1 MNDDEGASGDHAPSS
16 SIKPHNTAIHRKRP
30 SQPAANLISTGQLE
44 LWGVRSILDYGCGH
58 GLDVRH
64 LKALGY
70 EAEGYDPHPEFK
82 HTTHPVRQFDLVL
95 VLYVLNVLSTE
106 QERLDVLR
114 GAARCMAAAGRML
127 VVARSVSE
135 IERAAKD
142 WPRHNDGYLSN
153 ADRGMFQHGMTRQE
167 LIDLAAAASLRPAEE
182 TMQKGRGG
190 VGLLLVR
197 NAAG

>member
-1 MNDDEGASGDHAPSS
+1 MRDDEGASGDHARSPG
-16 SIKPHNTAIHRKRP
+16 IKPHNTAIHRKDP
-30 SQPAANLISTGQLE
+30 SQPVATLFRTGQLE
-44 LWGVRSILDYGCGH
+44 RWGVRSILDYGCGH
-58 GLDVRH
+58 GTDVCH
-64 LKALGY
+64 LKALGF
-70 EAEGYDPHPEFK
+70 EAEGYDPHPDFK
-82 HTTHPVRQFDLVL
+82 HTTLPVRHFDLVL
-95 VLYVLNVLSTE
+95 VLYVLNVLPTQ
-106 QERLDVLR
+106 QERLDALR
-114 GAARCMAAAGRML
+114 GAAQCMTAAGRML